1 MFEKIVLA
9 VDGSES
15 AGRAL
20 EAAADLAGCSGGEI
34 VVIHVVER
42 VAGGRGGPFE
52 VEAPEE
58 GRNILDEAVRTL
70 KERGVN
76 VRGEV
81 RHAFAGRVAKE
92 ILDIVASEHADL
104 VAMGTRGLS
113 DWQGL
118 LVGSTTHKVLHLG
131 SSPVLAVR

>member
-9 VDGSES
+9 VDGSEP

-20 EAAADLAGCSGGEI
+20 EAAANLAGCSGGEI
-34 VVIHVVER
+34 VVVHVVER

-58 GRNILDEAVRTL
+58 GRSILDEAVRTL

-92 ILDIVASEHADL
+92 ILDVVGAEHADL
-104 VAMGTRGLS
+104 VVMGTRGLS
-113 DWQGL
+113 DWEGM
-118 LVGSTTHKVLHLG
+118 LVGSTAHKILHLG
-131 SSPVLAVR
+131 SSPVLVVR